1 MIAACPNCK
10 TKFRIARDRL
20 GAEGVR
26 LRCTQCSSVFRVKA
40 PEEAPVAEPTVPQ
53 AATPSAHPPAPAAT
67 PPSPELAALDP
78 ERLVVVAHSDA
89 AMAKQVC
96 ESLEGW
102 GLHALGVHDGVEA
115 ILAIQRYLPRAIVLD
130 AALPKM
136 FGFQVCELVKRN
148 ESLRS
153 IQVVLVGAIH
163 DDTRYRRA
171 PGELYGADLYL
182 ETPDLPDGLRTA
194 LRDFGLSV
202 GGEDAV
208 PAPRPTTHRGAG
220 GIDAEAA
227 LDAAQPTEEPAGAPA
242 AAPTAAPAAAPT
254 VTPARDD
261 AVAQA
266 ERLARIIVSDV
277 ILYNEAKFAA
287 AVATGNAAD
296 AMESDLAEG
305 RSLFQSRVD
314 PAIAAQRDFLREEL
328 VRVAKQRETS

>member
-20 GAEGVR
+20 GADGVR

-40 PEEAPVAEPTVPQ
+40 PEETPVPAAPVPLVVT
-53 AATPSAHPPAPAAT
+53 PPAPAPAAA
-67 PPSPELAALDP
+67 PPSREPLALDP

-89 AMAKQVC
+89 AVAKQVC
-96 ESLEGW
+96 ESLEAW
-102 GLHALGVHDGVEA
+102 GLHALSVHDGVEA
-115 ILAIQRYLPRAIVLD
+115 ILAIQRNLPRAVVLD

-153 IQVVLVGAIH
+153 IQVVLVGAIY
-163 DDTRYRRA
+163 DDTRYRRT

-182 ETPDLPDGLRTA
+182 ETPDLPDGLRAA

-202 GGEDAV
+202 GGGDAV
-208 PAPRPTTHRGAG
+208 AAPNPATYRGAG
-220 GIDAEAA
+220 GIDADAA
-227 LDAAQPTEEPAGAPA
+227 LEAAQPAEEPAAAPV
-242 AAPTAAPAAAPT
+242 AAPTAAAP
-254 VTPARDD
+254 VAPSAEDD

-277 ILYNEAKFAA
+277 ILYNEAKFAS
-287 AVATGNAAD
+287 AVAAGNAAE
-296 AMESDLAEG
+296 AMEVDLAEG
-305 RSLFQSRVD
+305 RSLFQSRID
-314 PAIAAQRDFLREEL
+314 PAVAAQRDFLRDEL
-328 VRVAKQRETS
+328 VRVAKQRGMN